1 MAMHCYSFNH
11 HSGALSWDE
20 ITDILFEADTDDEE
34 PELEAV
40 IELRQSL
47 QEMLAS
53 QEVPITELES
63 YLEGVFKS
71 FDEDGSGD
79 MEEDEFAGLLHTL
92 GKAVGVIKGSMWS
105 YRN

>member
-1 MAMHCYSFNH
+1 MAMHCYPFNH

-92 GKAVGVIKGSMWS
+92 GKAVRAIKVSM
-105 YRN
+105 